1 MLGCPVGF
9 RNTIQKWSTRN
20 LEAVCAV
27 GYGDLARTIRRVFS
41 YQQAMDHC
49 FAAELFWRA
58 LPNRLAWLSG
68 ASQQEK
74 CLKKATS
81 SGAILIGAED
91 CFENSWKNL
100 NVSKFFESSRDSN
113 GFHGSC
119 LFDERT
125 RTITGFFLSWNPFTN
140 LLLSIKRCVQS
151 STLLVL
157 I

>member
-1 MLGCPVGF
+1 MLRCPVGF
-9 RNTIQKWSTRN
+9 RNTIQKWSTTN

-27 GYGDLARTIRRVFS
+27 GHGDLARTIRRVFS

-100 NVSKFFESSRDSN
+100 NVSKFFESSRDQQRVSR
-113 GFHGSC
+113 FVFVRRRTAPLPASSC
-119 LFDERT
+119 RGILLPS
-125 RTITGFFLSWNPFTN
+125 TIYQPNVVYN
-140 LLLSIKRCVQS
+140 RQHY
-151 STLLVL
+151 
-157 I
+157 